1 MKPLIT
7 LFVLVPGLTA
17 LLFLVP
23 VCGFMCV
30 RKGHDK
36 RWDWML
42 AAGVLTLP
50 LGVIVDMFI
59 RFLSILVPYKMDL
72 YVYRF
77 SEYFGAPSFRIA
89 QFLDHHL
96 VAYLF
101 VYFSYSILPCTV
113 MTVFSF
119 CLWKLGK
126 DEALEVATAFVLN
139 LLLALPI
146 YLMFPV
152 CGPAYAFPG
161 FPHQIPGA
169 IVPHPALISAPP
181 NGVPSVHFSTALLVF
196 WFARRWKWG
205 KILAGTHLALIA
217 IATLGLGEHYIF
229 DLVVA
234 VPYVILVLWLGQG
247 KLIGRDDAYPESIKG
262 GEAECLPQGGSQ

>member
-7 LFVLVPGLTA
+7 LFLLVPGLTA

-23 VCGFMCV
+23 VCAFMCI
-30 RKGHDK
+30 RRNHDK

-59 RFLSILVPYKMDL
+59 RFLSYLVPYKMDF

-77 SEYFGAPSFRIA
+77 SEIFLGAPSFHIGRY
-89 QFLDHHL
+89 LNHHL
-96 VAYLF
+96 AAYLII
-101 VYFSYSILPCTV
+101 YFSYSILPCTV
-113 MTVFSF
+113 MAVFSF
-119 CLWKLGK
+119 CLWKLGT
-126 DEALEVATAFVLN
+126 DEARHIAIAFVLN
-139 LLLALPI
+139 LVLALPI

-161 FPHQIPGA
+161 FPNQIPGPM
-169 IVPHPALISAPP
+169 VPHAALISAPP
-181 NGVPSVHFSTALLVF
+181 NGVPSVHFSTALLVL

-205 KILAGTHLALIA
+205 TILAGTHLALIA
-217 IATLGLGEHYIF
+217 LATLGLGEHYVL
-229 DLVVA
+229 DLVIA
-234 VPYVILVLWLGQG
+234 VPYIALVIWLAQGNRIEKGSPAAKVKPGELVCV
-247 KLIGRDDAYPESIKG
+247 PH
-262 GEAECLPQGGSQ
+262 AEV